1 VNAERRRSEGATA
14 RELARQPAPIL
25 LSRIEVCV
33 ECARRAPAPD
43 AHCCPQCIEDYVAGL
58 KRRKAAELR
67 LQPLSDF
74 MGVAC

>member
-1 VNAERRRSEGATA
+1 MNAERRRSEGATA

-25 LSRIEVCV
+25 LARNEVCV
-33 ECARRAPAPD
+33 ECARRAPASD
-43 AHCCPQCIEDYVAGL
+43 AHFCPECIQAHLSGL
-58 KRRKAAELR
+58 KRRRAAELR